1 METERLELIPLT
13 AEQLKLWLENLPALE
28 RELSCSYQ
36 GEPLKDG
43 FRSVVAGQCALISA
57 HPADY
62 LWGTFWLLIRKSD
75 RSVVGSADF
84 KRPPDGGG
92 EVEIGYGLAP
102 GFEHNGYMTEAV
114 RAMTAWALKQ
124 PGVRA
129 VTAETERYNLASQR
143 ILERCGYARYRQGE
157 TLWWKAASRGR
168 SE

>member
-1 METERLELIPLT
+1 
-13 AEQLKLWLENLPALE
+13 
-28 RELSCSYQ
+28 
-36 GEPLKDG
+36 
-43 FRSVVAGQCALISA
+43 
-57 HPADY
+57 
-62 LWGTFWLLIRKSD
+62 
-75 RSVVGSADF
+75 
-84 KRPPDGGG
+84 
-92 EVEIGYGLAP
+92 
-102 GFEHNGYMTEAV
+102 MTEAV